1 MPTPVITRIKR
12 RHHHTLEIP
21 RCGAG
26 QHPETLN
33 IMRAPDTDGVTKE
46 AYPTYSRPL
55 ESAGIRL
62 LVTR

>member
-26 QHPETLN
+26 QHPETLDT
-33 IMRAPDTDGVTKE
+33 MRASDNEGVTKE
-46 AYPTYSRPL
+46 AYYTCSRPL
-55 ESAGIRL
+55 KPAGIRL

>member
-26 QHPETLN
+26 QHPETLDT
-33 IMRAPDTDGVTKE
+33 MRASDNEGATKE
-46 AYPTYSRPL
+46 AYYTCSRSLEPAWIRPL
-55 ESAGIRL
+55 VA
-62 LVTR
+62 